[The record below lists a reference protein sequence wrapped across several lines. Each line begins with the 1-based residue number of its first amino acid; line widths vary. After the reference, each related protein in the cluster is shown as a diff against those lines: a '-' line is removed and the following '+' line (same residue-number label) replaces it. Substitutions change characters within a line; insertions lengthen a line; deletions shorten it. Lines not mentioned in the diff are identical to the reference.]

1 MRFLHRE
8 LFQAV
13 WLLLL
18 CAEFMQAYIYGLLIR
33 CADGI
38 LRHVFLRFFS
48 YLADYP
54 EKYVGLFSFELAI
67 HITILE
73 Y

>member
-1 MRFLHRE
+1 MRFLYRE

-18 CAEFMQAYIYGLLIR
+18 GAEFMEVYIHGLLIR

-48 YLADYP
+48 YSADYP
-54 EKYVGLFSFELAI
+54 GKYVIIYFPL
-67 HITILE
+67 TV
-73 Y
+73 